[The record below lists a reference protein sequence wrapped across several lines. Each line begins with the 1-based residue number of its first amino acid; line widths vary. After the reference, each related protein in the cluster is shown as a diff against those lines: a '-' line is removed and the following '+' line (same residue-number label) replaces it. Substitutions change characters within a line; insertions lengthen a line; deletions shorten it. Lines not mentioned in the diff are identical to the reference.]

1 MDRHPQQIK
10 RERQDLKR
18 RARNVSSMSRMR
30 SAINK
35 VLKTDNKEEAEK
47 IYAGA
52 VSVIDKSV
60 SKKLI
65 HKNTGARRKA
75 QITRHLNSLS

>member
-1 MDRHPQQIK
+1 
-10 RERQDLKR
+10 
-18 RARNVSSMSRMR
+18 MR